1 MQTPQM
7 SPYLMQ
13 AVPMDGFQKGWEAG
27 LQRKREEELKRAMS
41 ALALNPY
48 DPKTQAD
55 AAPHNPQAV
64 MQVRLQQVQEEQQKR
79 KDMIDWIGRAALQA
93 RTPQQMR
100 ATVQQLMAMN
110 NPNFPQEE
118 LAKFLNMPDE
128 QWPAARNALIA
139 QAGLEDKP
147 DRPQLV
153 SFTEGGGVA
162 RWNPQTNQV
171 EVIVQPNPGG
181 YEAGSPVQSQGPTA
195 TGPNGEKIQYNPQT
209 NSWEPM
215 GGSGGNVGGGFR

>member
-7 SPYLMQ
+7 NPYLMQ

-64 MQVRLQQVQEEQQKR
+64 MQVRQQQVQEEQQKR

-93 RTPQQMR
+93 RTPQEMR

-118 LAKFLNMPDE
+118 LAKFLAMPDE

-139 QAGLEDKP
+139 QAGLKDETPQPKHVPVQPGGSVLKVNPDGTTGWLVAPSDMPQTLSDEDILK
-147 DRPQLV
+147 L
-153 SFTEGGGVA
+153 EGGQSGVSS
-162 RWNPQTNQV
+162 T
-171 EVIVQPNPGG
+171 
-181 YEAGSPVQSQGPTA
+181 
-195 TGPNGEKIQYNPQT
+195 
-209 NSWEPM
+209 
-215 GGSGGNVGGGFR
+215 GGFL